1 MEIKSRL
8 TRSFLELKVDEV
20 ETTIF
25 KESTEPSEV
34 INNLL
39 SIIDDL
45 CVLTDKEF
53 YFEIKDKE

>member
-8 TRSFLELKVDEV
+8 TRSFVELKVDEF

-53 YFEIKDKE
+53 YFEIKDKK